1 MKVMTVV
8 GTRPELI
15 KLSRVIAALDEAAHH
30 VLVHT
35 QQNYDHELNQI
46 FFDDLGLRLPDHR
59 LEVAGSSVAGT
70 IGNVITRT
78 DEIFAREKPDALL
91 VLGDTNSCLCVIPAK
106 RRRIPIFHMEA
117 GNRCFDERVPEETN
131 RRIVDHVSDVNLPY
145 TEHARRYLLAEGL
158 RGETVIKTGSPMKE
172 VLTHYSAR
180 IASSDVLRR
189 LELKK
194 DGYLIVSAHRE
205 ENIDSEE
212 NFANLLDALR
222 AVAEKFK
229 RPVIVSTHPRTR
241 KKLEGTA
248 GTPFK
253 SDVRFLKPLGF
264 TDYVRM
270 QQDSFCVLSDSG
282 TITEESSILG
292 FPAVMLRQ
300 AHERPEGMEVGTLVM
315 SGLEPER
322 VVESVAL
329 VTSRGGAAGYRA
341 AIAPDY
347 DVADLS
353 HRIVTI
359 IFSYTDYINR
369 TVWRT

>member
-1 MKVMTVV
+1 M
-8 GTRPELI
+8 
-15 KLSRVIAALDEAAHH
+15 
-30 VLVHT
+30 
-35 QQNYDHELNQI
+35 
-46 FFDDLGLRLPDHR
+46 
-59 LEVAGSSVAGT
+59 
-70 IGNVITRT
+70 
-78 DEIFAREKPDALL
+78 
-91 VLGDTNSCLCVIPAK
+91 
-106 RRRIPIFHMEA
+106 
-117 GNRCFDERVPEETN
+117 
-131 RRIVDHVSDVNLPY
+131 NLPY
-145 TEHARRYLLAEGL
+145 TEHSRRYLLAEGL

-180 IASSDVLRR
+180 IASSDVLQR

-248 GTPFK
+248 GPPFK
-253 SDVRFLKPLGF
+253 SDVRFLKPLAF
-264 TDYVRM
+264 TDYVRL

-322 VVESVAL
+322 VVEAVAL

-347 DVADLS
+347 DVVDLS
-353 HRIVTI
+353 QRIVTI
-359 IFSYTDYINR
+359 IVSYTDYINR